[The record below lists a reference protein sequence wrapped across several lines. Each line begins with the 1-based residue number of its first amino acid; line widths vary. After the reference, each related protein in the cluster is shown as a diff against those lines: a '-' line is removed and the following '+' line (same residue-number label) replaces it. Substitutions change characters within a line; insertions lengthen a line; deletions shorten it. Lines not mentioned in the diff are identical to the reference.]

1 MQHTIPKRSR
11 KIKTVAF
18 VCTALSSFKFHL
30 LFGVTQYAQERR
42 GIAVLTVEPD
52 DIRNKTNLGN
62 CDGIIINVADRNVI
76 ETLTAT
82 GLPVVDTGCEF
93 DDIRLV
99 GVDFDL
105 AKHGAMAAEWFLR
118 RGFRNFGYCGHSGC
132 SRYRNSSDVLERS
145 FAETAAKAGCA
156 CSSFDASYLEGK
168 DRGTTSLLPRLEA
181 WIRTLPRRTAVFCVH
196 DDRAQCF
203 LQACLR
209 LGRAVPDDIAIMGRY
224 NDTEVCTSAQVPITS
239 IDVDV
244 HGLGYAAMRIL
255 DRAMRVPAK
264 PKRRRTFL
272 IPPIGIVERESTAV
286 YPVDS
291 PYIKRAL
298 VALEG
303 NLDKPISS
311 SKLAEAAGV
320 SPSTLNAAFRKAF
333 GTSVGKYALSVKMSE
348 AKRLAATG
356 RFSVKEIAS
365 KTGFSSQAHFSNAY
379 RAFYGRPPSRDRL
392 PPL

>member
-11 KIKTVAF
+11 KIKTIAF
-18 VCTALSSFKFHL
+18 VCSSISSFKFL
-30 LFGVTQYAQERR
+30 LLSGVTRYAQERH
-42 GIAVLTVEPD
+42 GIAVLTVKPD
-52 DIRNKTNLGN
+52 DVRDKAILSN
-62 CDGIIINVADRNVI
+62 CNGIIVNVPYRNVI

-82 GLPVVDTGCEF
+82 GLPIVDTGCEF

-105 AKHGAMAAEWFLR
+105 AKHGVMAAEWFLR

-132 SRYRNSSDVLERS
+132 SRYRSSDVLERS
-145 FAETAAKAGCA
+145 FTETVAKAGCT
-156 CSSFDASYLEGK
+156 CSSFDASYLESK
-168 DRGTTSLLPRLEA
+168 DCGITSLLPRLEA

-196 DDRAQCF
+196 DDRAYLF

-209 LGRAVPDDIAIMGRY
+209 LGRAVPDDIAIMGRF
-224 NDTEVCTSAQVPITS
+224 NDTEVCTSAQIPITS

-244 HGLGYAAMRIL
+244 QGLGYAAMRIL
-255 DRAMRVPAK
+255 DRTMRFPAK